1 MPDTDKK
8 QNGSDSGQE
17 DLDSNVNKDGR
28 IQEGGSR
35 KGGVNDDPKTPRPS
49 ARPQPRKP
57 SSSSSDDTGKE
68 GDSDE

>member
-1 MPDTDKK
+1 MMPDNEKK
-8 QNGSDSGQE
+8 QNGSNSRQE
-17 DLDSNVNKDGR
+17 DLGDKVNKDGR

-57 SSSSSDDTGKE
+57 SSSSSGE
-68 GDSDE
+68 SGGDE